1 MLFVLQLKVTPT
13 PWPPKAMMWT
23 TTEELHS
30 EYCRA
35 IILWLWSV
43 GICAC
48 VLTMCIIS
56 GLSWPMMTSGSCL
69 WHHVRLPLLHRLP
82 SPGTMSERQ
91 MNTPALFIMLIWE
104 FQDITCF
111 SRMPRDYNEDEDPAA
126 RRRKKKRSA
135 QSCLLFIFLVR
146 IPTSLSVFQP
156 KWPAMIHTLSAKT
169 RLVFSLY
176 LAKKISKFLLIVCH
190 NKTEVLSE

>member
-1 MLFVLQLKVTPT
+1 MIFVLQLKVTPT

-30 EYCRA
+30 ERYRA
-35 IILWLWSV
+35 IILLLCFA

-56 GLSWPMMTSGSCL
+56 GPSWPTMTSGSCL
-69 WHHVRLPLLHRLP
+69 WHHARRPPLHRLP
-82 SPGTMSERQ
+82 SPDTMSEWQ
-91 MNTPALFIMLIWE
+91 INTPALFLLLIWE
-104 FQDITCF
+104 FQDVTCF

-135 QSCLLFIFLVR
+135 RSCLLFIFLAN
-146 IPTSLSVFQP
+146 LNGLL
-156 KWPAMIHTLSAKT
+156 W
-169 RLVFSLY
+169 
-176 LAKKISKFLLIVCH
+176 SKHCPLKPDLFFHCIWQTNQSCCLLFII
-190 NKTEVLSE
+190 KG